1 MAMPRLGWVWRLNAR
16 QNHLN
21 GSFGWLAGSGS
32 LALVGTEKVS
42 KHFNRSAGLQ
52 TQTETIPP
60 GSTPADQCPRGKS
73 PPQAV
78 QKSFSL
84 EVPLYRQA
92 EAIWRDGSW
101 SHLHMWSLRGVGQ
114 RTTRAVHF
122 FCIFRPH
129 RGYYLERLRDGC
141 LCCSTLP
148 TGVAVAWG
156 MRRVCRCA
164 GLPWFVFCC

>member
-1 MAMPRLGWVWRLNAR
+1 MSRQSDSNRRSADYKFYADENGHARLGWVWRLNTR

-21 GSFGWLAGSGS
+21 GSFGWLAGPGS

-84 EVPLYRQA
+84 EVPLY
-92 EAIWRDGSW
+92 S
-101 SHLHMWSLRGVGQ
+101 
-114 RTTRAVHF
+114 
-122 FCIFRPH
+122 
-129 RGYYLERLRDGC
+129 
-141 LCCSTLP
+141 
-148 TGVAVAWG
+148 
-156 MRRVCRCA
+156 
-164 GLPWFVFCC
+164 